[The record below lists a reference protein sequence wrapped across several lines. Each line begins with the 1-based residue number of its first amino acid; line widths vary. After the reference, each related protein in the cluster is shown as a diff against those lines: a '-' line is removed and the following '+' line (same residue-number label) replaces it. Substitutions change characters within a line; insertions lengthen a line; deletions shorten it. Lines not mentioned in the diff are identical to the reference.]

1 LATLSICCSFDEIS
15 EAVKSQL
22 QYTIEPLSDHQSQV
36 YYEKMSGGT
45 ITPVDLSASI
55 LRYMVDY
62 SNKYYLQ
69 SIGETID
76 GAVVAVPAHFTSA
89 QKDATIAAAEL
100 AGISKVHLLQ
110 EPVAAALAYG
120 IDGGTDGETIL
131 VFDWGGGT
139 FDVSV
144 LQAFEGIMEILG
156 TDGDQFLGGDDID
169 QLLVKYVQAMNEVP
183 DSFDLYRK
191 CRAAKESL
199 ALNEQASIPC
209 AKDGQSVTLNRDDLE
224 QVSRPLFNDIAAVL
238 DRIGKDLFIEWNM
251 DPYTAITA
259 KEFVVMSKQE
269 CKKADPWAPPPRKV
283 SKVVMVGQITRLPMV
298 FDYVRRVTGVEPCSS
313 VDPGEAVALG
323 AATQAGILKGTVGSV
338 ELMDGSYSIDLHDRT
353 TGFSNWQP

>member
-1 LATLSICCSFDEIS
+1 M
-15 EAVKSQL
+15 VKSQL

-36 YYEKMSGGT
+36 YYEKMSGCT
-45 ITPVDLSASI
+45 ITPVDLSACI

-69 SIGETID
+69 TIGETID
-76 GAVVAVPAHFTSA
+76 GAVVAVPAHFTGA

-110 EPVAAALAYG
+110 EPVSAALAYG

-209 AKDGQSVTLNRDDLE
+209 TKDGQSVTLNRDDLE
-224 QVSRPLFNDIAAVL
+224 QVSRPLFNDIAIVL

-259 KEFVVMSKQE
+259 KEFVAMSKQE
-269 CKKADPWAPPPRKV
+269 SNKADPWAPPPRKV